1 MSWPSATLQLEAMD
15 DEVTLYESELLFEQ
29 SQWHWSKPH
38 LQQQA
43 QSSTAV
49 QHAARKQDRLQ
60 WAAMAAILLLCFHF
74 TVTDPGVAP
83 QPLAS
88 TAHLAV
94 AHPGSVSPSSSYKL
108 SVYSTVTDVD
118 LKRGLIEMELLV
130 QHPSGSSSSYCSSS
144 HAPRYELALGS
155 TAHGAAQLVLPLC
168 SGAAAAGTPV
178 RAVLPL
184 VRQSAPHP
192 FDEHSID
199 VRLRLQPSHSRPA
212 AAGSPAS
219 SSNSPIKPS
228 SGSSSSA
235 SVELEWHAV
244 WAVQGLQASVE
255 RKLPGLQARL
265 LAAAAGS
272 GPDRDGGWGSSLAE
286 QLGLGAAAASP
297 QAEAVYS
304 MRLTRCSLL
313 RITHLTAALLQV
325 VAVGWA
331 CLLLAG
337 QCLSAFLLQRFLCS
351 RLHGVWN

>member
-1 MSWPSATLQLEAMD
+1 
-15 DEVTLYESELLFEQ
+15 
-29 SQWHWSKPH
+29 
-38 LQQQA
+38 
-43 QSSTAV
+43 
-49 QHAARKQDRLQ
+49 
-60 WAAMAAILLLCFHF
+60 MAAILLLFFHF

-118 LKRGLIEMELLV
+118 LKRGLIEMELL
-130 QHPSGSSSSYCSSS
+130 
-144 HAPRYELALGS
+144 
-155 TAHGAAQLVLPLC
+155 
-168 SGAAAAGTPV
+168 
-178 RAVLPL
+178 
-184 VRQSAPHP
+184 
-192 FDEHSID
+192 
-199 VRLRLQPSHSRPA
+199 
-212 AAGSPAS
+212 
-219 SSNSPIKPS
+219 
-228 SGSSSSA
+228 
-235 SVELEWHAV
+235 
-244 WAVQGLQASVE
+244 GLQASVE

-297 QAEAVYS
+297 QAEAVYG
-304 MRLTRCSLL
+304 MRLTRCSWL